1 MKKYK
6 WWFLVLMLIEAAIL
20 LDLIAFVFTG
30 NNIFYSGDQGNIFAL
45 RIIFGGVLVPVIVA
59 ATSEDCHLWSETK

>member
-6 WWFLVLMLIEAAIL
+6 WWFLVLMLIDAAIL

-30 NNIFYSGDQGNIFAL
+30 NNIFYGGDQGRIFAS
-45 RIIFGGVLVPVIVA
+45 RIIFGGVVA
-59 ATSEDCHLWSETK
+59 SIMFTGVFTDFHLRSETK

>member
-30 NNIFYSGDQGNIFAL
+30 NNIFYSGDQGRIFTL
-45 RIIFGGVLVPVIVA
+45 RIIFGGVVA
-59 ATSEDCHLWSETK
+59 SIMFTGMSTDSHLRSETK